1 MNEEKQSSPLWLRLS
16 GLGIGML
23 WFIVIY
29 QVKVWELSNYQHA
42 VLAIAGLMILWW
54 LTEALPIP
62 VVALIPLILFPVCG
76 IMKLDEAARSYSNP
90 VVFLFLGG
98 FLLGLAM
105 EKWNLHRRIALT
117 IICITGT
124 RANTI
129 ILGCMLATFML
140 SMWLS
145 NTATAIM
152 MLPIAVSIIQLVK
165 DNHSGKGD
173 ISRFSLV
180 MMLSIAYAANIGGMG
195 TLIGTPPNVVMSA
208 FILEKYNYSVD
219 FLEWMMFATPVAL
232 VTLMFTFVL
241 LVYVFYPNRM
251 GRISGSENLLSYEMK
266 KLGRMSVA
274 EKVVLCVFFFTVIR
288 WIFKSQLDVLF
299 PAFKMDDTGIAL
311 FSGLLLF
318 LLPHNTKTF
327 EPVLEWNDTVKL
339 PWGILL
345 LFGGGLSLADALEKG
360 KLIDELGGLVA
371 SLSSGHVL
379 WLVLALTFLAV
390 FISEVMSNVA
400 LVVVMVPVA
409 SSIAD
414 ALQIDPLLLCVP
426 VTLGAS
432 CAFMLPMGT
441 PPNALVFSSGH
452 IRIAQMAKTG
462 FWLNIFCSLVIALA
476 SYFLMTL
483 LFQRVSL
490 PS

>member
-1 MNEEKQSSPLWLRLS
+1 MNEELLSSPLWLRLS
-16 GLGIGML
+16 GLGAGLL
-23 WFIVIY
+23 WFMLTGVLEVFDWSGI
-29 QVKVWELSNYQHA
+29 QAS
-42 VLAIAGLMILWW
+42 VLAVAGLMILWW
-54 LTEALPIP
+54 ITEALPMP
-62 VVALIPLILFPVCG
+62 VVALVPLIFFPLSGV
-76 IMKLDEAARSYSNP
+76 MKLDEAARSYSNS

-117 IICITGT
+117 IIRVTGT

-165 DNHSGKGD
+165 DNHSGTGN

-208 FILEKYNYSVD
+208 FMLEKYNYSVD
-219 FLEWMMFATPVAL
+219 FLEWMLFAAPVAL
-232 VTLMFTFVL
+232 VILMFTFVL
-241 LVYVFYPNRM
+241 LVYVFYPSRM
-251 GRISGSENLLSYEMK
+251 GLISGSENLLSYEMK

-288 WIFKSQLDVLF
+288 WTFKSQLDVLF

-327 EPVLEWNDTVKL
+327 EPVLQWNDTVKL

-345 LFGGGLSLADALEKG
+345 LFGGGLSLADALEKA
-360 KLIDELGGLVA
+360 KLIDELGALVA
-371 SLSSGHVL
+371 SLSNGHVL

-409 SSIAD
+409 TAIAD
-414 ALQIDPLLLCVP
+414 SMQTNPLLLCVP

-462 FWLNIFCSLVIALA
+462 FWLNIFSSLVIALA

-483 LFQRVSL
+483 LFHRVSL
-490 PS
+490 PV